1 MSGSVNTRAAKSI
14 ILFYG
19 PSGTGKT
26 TTANAIAQAMGR
38 SLLHLVIGS
47 VAGSLQ
53 EFTTAI
59 TSYFKMAQ
67 DWGCVLLL
75 SKIEYMLRGNDSDN
89 ESNFRLDV
97 LLRAIDQYTG
107 VLLLE
112 VNRQFGEDDTL
123 LTRVHLRVYFPT
135 TTRETATALWMSI
148 LTRSESENQ
157 DLRFDVPDI
166 MRFVEGEEE
175 ISDMNGRQMENLFA
189 TAIQFA
195 RFEHVDFN
203 RNFGVKVPARVS
215 AKSFKDVAVLKESA
229 VKGDYTTG
237 KHLALMQERAREA
250 ERRTAGALSQRAD
263 NQESM
268 QLLHEGKEFENIA
281 TINT

>member
-1 MSGSVNTRAAKSI
+1 MSGCVNTRAAKSI

-89 ESNFRLDV
+89 ESNFRLDI

-112 VNRQFGEDDTL
+112 VNRQFGEHDTL

-148 LTRSESENQ
+148 LKRSESENQ

-166 MRFVEGEEE
+166 MRFGEGEEE

-195 RFEHVDFN
+195 RFKPEESNRDF
-203 RNFGVKVPARVS
+203 GLKVPPCVS
-215 AKSFKDVAVLKESA
+215 ATSFKDVAVLKESA
-229 VKGDYTTG
+229 VKGDYTT
-237 KHLALMQERAREA
+237 LELMETRAREA
-250 ERRTAGALSQRAD
+250 ERGTAGALSQHSD

-268 QLLHEGKEFENIA
+268 QLLQEGKDFENIV
-281 TINT
+281 TIDT